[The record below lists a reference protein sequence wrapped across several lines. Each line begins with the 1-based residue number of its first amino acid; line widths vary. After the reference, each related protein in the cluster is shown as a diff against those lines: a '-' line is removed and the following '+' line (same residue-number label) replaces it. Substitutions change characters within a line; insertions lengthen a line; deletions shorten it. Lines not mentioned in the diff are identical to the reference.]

1 MSNDDQQTSRSN
13 ESIPALPVSKW
24 LQFGFLIPV
33 ALILVGATVYGYAKS
48 QTNSLQ
54 PNFAFGFRSADALR
68 SVEAWNA
75 AQRTGFTWM
84 LFGGVTILILC
95 AIALSLGLWKNLN
108 TMPLIWIVLAGAAAY
123 SVVLFLAS
131 AHADQSARAA
141 TTTAAAQQ
149 FSVQDADN
157 STTASMAG
165 RFLDEL
171 DSRA

>member
-1 MSNDDQQTSRSN
+1 MSNDDQQASGPD

-54 PNFAFGFRSADALR
+54 PNFTFGFRSADALR

-108 TMPLIWIVLAGAAAY
+108 TMLLIWIVLVGAAAY
-123 SVVLFLAS
+123 GVVLFLAS
-131 AHADQSARAA
+131 TQADHSARAA
-141 TTTAAAQQ
+141 TTATAAQQ
-149 FSVQDADN
+149 LSANDVN
-157 STTASMAG
+157 ISTTASM
-165 RFLDEL
+165 
-171 DSRA
+171 